1 MCCLPIIVLGIDGA
15 PAALRGALSRRLL
28 EIRPNCFVGA
38 LPRRAVEQLWAVVLD
53 ADPKDA
59 LLVVPARNELGMR
72 LLTIGQHPS
81 APVEHFGIQ
90 LVAVRKGGTLPPAPE
105 GIEGIA
111 ISRKRAPRASGG

>member
-1 MCCLPIIVLGIDGA
+1 MCCLPIILLGIDGA

-59 LLVVPARNELGMR
+59 LLVVPARNELGLR
-72 LLTIGQHPS
+72 LLAIGEY
-81 APVEHFGIQ
+81 AYTPVEHFGIQ
-90 LVAVRKGGTLPPAPE
+90 MVAARKGGKLPPAP
-105 GIEGIA
+105 
-111 ISRKRAPRASGG
+111 